1 MCVCVCACADVYLYI
16 DLNIFLNLYIYIQ
29 FNDCLNKLFLFPF
42 VLYYVCV
49 AKVVT
54 IGLLFFMAFF
64 FQGMKTKFKKRK
76 KERKIR
82 FFFFTI

>member
-1 MCVCVCACADVYLYI
+1 MNYIYLRGVCVCVCAYVYLYI

-64 FQGMKTKFKKRK
+64 FREWKQNLKRERK
-76 KERKIR
+76 KEK
-82 FFFFTI
+82 